1 MIQVAGRRAVVTIII
16 LDLFGFVHHSL
27 HVRVRPEQLGV
38 ARGSSPLPAYTPRI
52 AHTTCPAHPV
62 ERRGGADRLLCSRPT
77 RVSTGEARRAG
88 GAIESASALSAPTWT
103 MARPRFA
110 CRCTLLVLLLL
121 PWLVISSTGEDIDR
135 ENAFVGYSEGRQQG
149 ECADASPFCSDWAA
163 NGECEV
169 NSGYMHESCR
179 KSCGRCGAQAGEG
192 EIGCVGCDVVRLVTA
207 YGDIPIKVPV
217 MPPPP
222 GCGSPQIV
230 SSSCQLVVIIA
241 SSDAEWSCYCNGMF
255 FGIY

>member
-1 MIQVAGRRAVVTIII
+1 
-16 LDLFGFVHHSL
+16 
-27 HVRVRPEQLGV
+27 
-38 ARGSSPLPAYTPRI
+38 
-52 AHTTCPAHPV
+52 
-62 ERRGGADRLLCSRPT
+62 
-77 RVSTGEARRAG
+77 
-88 GAIESASALSAPTWT
+88 

-135 ENAFVGYSEGRQQG
+135 ENAFVGYSEGGQQG

-207 YGDIPIKVPV
+207 YGDIPIKVRTDWSPV
-217 MPPPP
+217 TAGAVLAAARRRGSGAPGNFYRSEKLPLPGAIDNFGGPGPPYALLQ
-222 GCGSPQIV
+222 GQING
-230 SSSCQLVVIIA
+230 LPKLAREHDPVVERGMVCLIGEGPAFFIA
-241 SSDAEWSCYCNGMF
+241 VAAHHEWGHGHTVWGQVEDMNTVDFIVNTLPIKEEVWGQTHVTVLEEKIGFEMELE
-255 FGIY
+255 